1 MIRLAELRR
10 QEGISQ
16 KELAKLYSYL
26 SNENQTFEQIIKSF
40 NEEFNI
46 ESRNKAINSIIILL
60 KDNMLNLSQRIISYF
75 ILYNVPQKENT
86 EANPF
91 LFIILEQ
98 LKNSN
103 DEREQD
109 FLIDFLYKKI
119 NYLKMTIKQ
128 YLSQSKREMRINLTQ
143 MTLQWDKYY
152 KEILAKNNIN
162 VKSNDKIR
170 AIIYDRG
177 RIDINNQNVN
187 NITNYNGIPY
197 VNILNQS
204 NLNYFNIDYMCF
216 RPINNNFVSSEPVIL
231 IPNLRHNF
239 IWEKEPNILK

>member
-1 MIRLAELRR
+1 M
-10 QEGISQ
+10 ISQ

-75 ILYNVPQKENT
+75 ILYNIPQKENT

-143 MTLQWDKYY
+143 MKLQWDKYY

-177 RIDINNQNVN
+177 RNDIKSQNVN
-187 NITNYNGIPY
+187 NITNYNVIPD

-204 NLNYFNIDYMCF
+204 NLNYFNINYMYF
-216 RPINNNFVSSEPVIL
+216 KPINNNFVSSEPVIL
-231 IPNLRHNF
+231 IPNLQHNF
-239 IWEKEPNILK
+239 IWEKKENIK

>member
-1 MIRLAELRR
+1 M
-10 QEGISQ
+10 ISQ

-75 ILYNVPQKENT
+75 ILYNIPQKENT

-143 MTLQWDKYY
+143 MKLKCDKYY

-187 NITNYNGIPY
+187 NITNYNGIPD

-204 NLNYFNIDYMCF
+204 NLNFFNIDYMCF

>member
-1 MIRLAELRR
+1 M
-10 QEGISQ
+10 ISQ

-75 ILYNVPQKENT
+75 ILYNIPQKENT

-143 MTLQWDKYY
+143 MKLQWDKYY

-187 NITNYNGIPY
+187 NITNYNGIPD

-204 NLNYFNIDYMCF
+204 NLNYFNIDYMYF
-216 RPINNNFVSSEPVIL
+216 KPINNNFVSSEPVIL

>member
-1 MIRLAELRR
+1 M
-10 QEGISQ
+10 ISQ

-75 ILYNVPQKENT
+75 ILYNIPQKENT

-143 MTLQWDKYY
+143 MKLQWDKYY

>member
-1 MIRLAELRR
+1 M
-10 QEGISQ
+10 ISQ

-75 ILYNVPQKENT
+75 ILYNIPQKENT

-143 MTLQWDKYY
+143 MKLQWDKYY

-187 NITNYNGIPY
+187 NITNYNVIPD

-204 NLNYFNIDYMCF
+204 NLNYFNIDYMHF
-216 RPINNNFVSSEPVIL
+216 KPINNNFVSSEPVIL
-231 IPNLRHNF
+231 IPNLQHNF
-239 IWEKEPNILK
+239 IWEKKENIK

>member
-1 MIRLAELRR
+1 M
-10 QEGISQ
+10 ISQ
-16 KELAKLYSYL
+16 NELAKLYSYL

-75 ILYNVPQKENT
+75 ILYNIPQKENT

-143 MTLQWDKYY
+143 MKLQWDKYY

-187 NITNYNGIPY
+187 NITNYNGIPD

-204 NLNYFNIDYMCF
+204 NLNFFNIDYMYF
-216 RPINNNFVSSEPVIL
+216 KPINNNFVSSEPVIL
-231 IPNLRHNF
+231 IPNLQHNF
-239 IWEKEPNILK
+239 IWEKKENIK

>member
-1 MIRLAELRR
+1 M
-10 QEGISQ
+10 ISQ
-16 KELAKLYSYL
+16 NELAKLYSYL

-75 ILYNVPQKENT
+75 ILYNIPQKENT

-143 MTLQWDKYY
+143 MKLQWDKYY

-187 NITNYNGIPY
+187 NITNYNEEKKIK
-197 VNILNQS
+197 N
-204 NLNYFNIDYMCF
+204 NLF
-216 RPINNNFVSSEPVIL
+216 
-231 IPNLRHNF
+231 
-239 IWEKEPNILK
+239 LKK

>member
-1 MIRLAELRR
+1 M
-10 QEGISQ
+10 ISQ

-75 ILYNVPQKENT
+75 ILYNIPQKENT

-91 LFIILEQ
+91 LFFILEQ

-143 MTLQWDKYY
+143 MKLQWDKYY

-177 RIDINNQNVN
+177 RIDINSQNVN
-187 NITNYNGIPY
+187 NITNYNVIPD

>member
-1 MIRLAELRR
+1 M
-10 QEGISQ
+10 ISQ
-16 KELAKLYSYL
+16 NELAKLYSYL

-75 ILYNVPQKENT
+75 ILYNIPQKENT

-91 LFIILEQ
+91 LFFILEQ

-143 MTLQWDKYY
+143 MKLQWDKYY

-187 NITNYNGIPY
+187 NITNYNVIPD

-204 NLNYFNIDYMCF
+204 NLNYFNIDYMYF
-216 RPINNNFVSSEPVIL
+216 KPINNNFVSSEPVIL
-231 IPNLRHNF
+231 IPNLQHNF
-239 IWEKEPNILK
+239 IWEKKENIK

>member
-1 MIRLAELRR
+1 M
-10 QEGISQ
+10 ISQ
-16 KELAKLYSYL
+16 NELVKLYSYL

-75 ILYNVPQKENT
+75 ILYNIPQKENT

-143 MTLQWDKYY
+143 MKLQWDKYY

-204 NLNYFNIDYMCF
+204 NLNYFNIDYMYF
-216 RPINNNFVSSEPVIL
+216 KPINNNFVSSEPVIL

-239 IWEKEPNILK
+239 IWEKEPNIK

>member
-1 MIRLAELRR
+1 M
-10 QEGISQ
+10 ISQ

-75 ILYNVPQKENT
+75 ILYNIPQKENT

-143 MTLQWDKYY
+143 MKLQWDKYY

-177 RIDINNQNVN
+177 RNDINSQNVN
-187 NITNYNGIPY
+187 NITNYNVIPD

-204 NLNYFNIDYMCF
+204 NLNYFNIDYMHF
-216 RPINNNFVSSEPVIL
+216 KPINNNFVSSEPVIL
-231 IPNLRHNF
+231 IPNLQHNF
-239 IWEKEPNILK
+239 IWEKKENIK

>member
-1 MIRLAELRR
+1 M
-10 QEGISQ
+10 ISQ

-75 ILYNVPQKENT
+75 ILYNIPQKENT
-86 EANPF
+86 EDNPF

-143 MTLQWDKYY
+143 MKLQWDKYY

-162 VKSNDKIR
+162 AKSNDKIR

-177 RIDINNQNVN
+177 RNDINSQNVN

-204 NLNYFNIDYMCF
+204 NLNYFNIDYMFF
-216 RPINNNFVSSEPVIL
+216 RPINNYFVISDPVIL
-231 IPNLRHNF
+231 ISNLIHYF
-239 IWEKEPNILK
+239 IWEKEPNIK

>member
-1 MIRLAELRR
+1 M
-10 QEGISQ
+10 ISQ

-40 NEEFNI
+40 NEEFDI
-46 ESRNKAINSIIILL
+46 ESRNKALNVIIMLL
-60 KDNMLNLSQRIISYF
+60 KDNLLNLSQRIISYF
-75 ILYNVPQKENT
+75 ILYNIPQKENT

-143 MTLQWDKYY
+143 MKLQWDKYY
-152 KEILAKNNIN
+152 KEILTKNNIN

-177 RIDINNQNVN
+177 RNDINSQNVN
-187 NITNYNGIPY
+187 NITNYNVIPD

-204 NLNYFNIDYMCF
+204 NLNYFNIDYMYF
-216 RPINNNFVSSEPVIL
+216 KPINNNFVSSEPVIL
-231 IPNLRHNF
+231 IPNLQHNF
-239 IWEKEPNILK
+239 IWEKKENIK

>member
-1 MIRLAELRR
+1 M
-10 QEGISQ
+10 ISQ

-75 ILYNVPQKENT
+75 ILYNIPQKENT

-143 MTLQWDKYY
+143 MKLQWDKYY

-177 RIDINNQNVN
+177 RNDINSQNVN
-187 NITNYNGIPY
+187 NITNYNIIPD

-204 NLNYFNIDYMCF
+204 NLNYFNIDYMYF
-216 RPINNNFVSSEPVIL
+216 KPINNNFVSSEPVIL
-231 IPNLRHNF
+231 IPNLQHNF
-239 IWEKEPNILK
+239 IWEKKENIK

>member
-1 MIRLAELRR
+1 M
-10 QEGISQ
+10 ISQ

-75 ILYNVPQKENT
+75 ILYNIPQKENT

-91 LFIILEQ
+91 LFFILEQ

-143 MTLQWDKYY
+143 MKLQWDKYY

>member
-1 MIRLAELRR
+1 M
-10 QEGISQ
+10 ISQ

-75 ILYNVPQKENT
+75 ILYNIPQKENT

-91 LFIILEQ
+91 LFFILEQ

-143 MTLQWDKYY
+143 MKLQWDKYY

-239 IWEKEPNILK
+239 IWEKEPNIK

>member
-1 MIRLAELRR
+1 MM
-10 QEGISQ
+10 SQ
-16 KELAKLYSYL
+16 KELSKLYSIL
-26 SNENQTFEQIIKSF
+26 LNDNQTFEQISKSF
-40 NEEFNI
+40 NEEFDI
-46 ESRNKAINSIIILL
+46 ESRNKALNVIIILL
-60 KDNMLNLSQRIISYF
+60 KDNMLNLSQKIISYF
-75 ILYNVPQKENT
+75 ILYNIPQKENT

-143 MTLQWDKYY
+143 MKLQWDKYY

-239 IWEKEPNILK
+239 IWEKEPNIK

>member
-1 MIRLAELRR
+1 M
-10 QEGISQ
+10 ISQ

-75 ILYNVPQKENT
+75 ILYNIPQKENT

-143 MTLQWDKYY
+143 MKLQWDKYY

-177 RIDINNQNVN
+177 RNDINSQNVN
-187 NITNYNGIPY
+187 NITNYNVIPD

>member
-1 MIRLAELRR
+1 M
-10 QEGISQ
+10 ISQ

-75 ILYNVPQKENT
+75 ILYNIPQKENT

-143 MTLQWDKYY
+143 MKLQWDKYY

-216 RPINNNFVSSEPVIL
+216 RPINNNFVSSEPI
-231 IPNLRHNF
+231 I
-239 IWEKEPNILK
+239 

>member
-1 MIRLAELRR
+1 M
-10 QEGISQ
+10 ISQ
-16 KELAKLYSYL
+16 KEHAKLYSYL

-75 ILYNVPQKENT
+75 ILYNIPQKENT

-143 MTLQWDKYY
+143 MKLQWDKYY

-177 RIDINNQNVN
+177 RNDINSQNVN
-187 NITNYNGIPY
+187 NITNYNVIPD

-204 NLNYFNIDYMCF
+204 NLNYFNIDYMYF
-216 RPINNNFVSSEPVIL
+216 KPINNNFVSSEPVIL
-231 IPNLRHNF
+231 IPNLQHNF
-239 IWEKEPNILK
+239 IWEKKENIK

>member
-1 MIRLAELRR
+1 M
-10 QEGISQ
+10 ISQ
-16 KELAKLYSYL
+16 NELAKLYSYL

-75 ILYNVPQKENT
+75 ILYNIPQKENT

-143 MTLQWDKYY
+143 MKLQWDKYY

-177 RIDINNQNVN
+177 RNDINSQNVN
-187 NITNYNGIPY
+187 NITNYNVIPD

-231 IPNLRHNF
+231 IPNLQHNF
-239 IWEKEPNILK
+239 IWEKKENIK

>member
-1 MIRLAELRR
+1 M
-10 QEGISQ
+10 ISQ

-75 ILYNVPQKENT
+75 ILYNIPQKENT

-143 MTLQWDKYY
+143 MKLQWDKYY

-231 IPNLRHNF
+231 IPNLQHNF
-239 IWEKEPNILK
+239 IWEKKENIK

>member
-1 MIRLAELRR
+1 M
-10 QEGISQ
+10 ISQ

-40 NEEFNI
+40 NEEFDI

-75 ILYNVPQKENT
+75 ILYNIPQKENT

-143 MTLQWDKYY
+143 MKLQWDKYY

>member
-1 MIRLAELRR
+1 M
-10 QEGISQ
+10 ISQ

-75 ILYNVPQKENT
+75 ILYNIPQKENT

-143 MTLQWDKYY
+143 MKLQWDKYY

-177 RIDINNQNVN
+177 RNDINSQNVN
-187 NITNYNGIPY
+187 NITNYNGIPD

>member
-1 MIRLAELRR
+1 M
-10 QEGISQ
+10 ISQ

-75 ILYNVPQKENT
+75 ILYNIPQKENT
-86 EANPF
+86 EDNPF

-143 MTLQWDKYY
+143 MKLQWDKYY

-204 NLNYFNIDYMCF
+204 NLNYFNIDYMYF
-216 RPINNNFVSSEPVIL
+216 KPINNNFVSSEPVIL

>member
-1 MIRLAELRR
+1 M
-10 QEGISQ
+10 ISQ

-75 ILYNVPQKENT
+75 ILYNIPQKENT

-91 LFIILEQ
+91 LFFILEQ

-143 MTLQWDKYY
+143 MKLQWDKYY

-187 NITNYNGIPY
+187 NITNYNGIPD

-204 NLNYFNIDYMCF
+204 NLNYFNIDYMYF
-216 RPINNNFVSSEPVIL
+216 KPINNNFVSSEPVIL

>member
-1 MIRLAELRR
+1 M
-10 QEGISQ
+10 ISQ
-16 KELAKLYSYL
+16 NELAKLYSYL

-75 ILYNVPQKENT
+75 ILYNIPQKENT

-98 LKNSN
+98 LKNST

-143 MTLQWDKYY
+143 MKLQWDKYY

-239 IWEKEPNILK
+239 IWEKEPNIK

>member
-1 MIRLAELRR
+1 M
-10 QEGISQ
+10 ISQ
-16 KELAKLYSYL
+16 KEHAKLYSYL

-40 NEEFNI
+40 NEEFDI
-46 ESRNKAINSIIILL
+46 ESRNKALNVIIILL
-60 KDNMLNLSQRIISYF
+60 KDNMLNLRQRIISYF
-75 ILYNVPQKENT
+75 ILYNIPQKENT

-103 DEREQD
+103 DEIEQD

-143 MTLQWDKYY
+143 MKLQWDKYY

-204 NLNYFNIDYMCF
+204 NLNFFNIDYMCF

>member
-1 MIRLAELRR
+1 M
-10 QEGISQ
+10 ISQ

-75 ILYNVPQKENT
+75 ILYNIPQKENT

-143 MTLQWDKYY
+143 MKLQWDKYY

-187 NITNYNGIPY
+187 NITNYNGIPD

-231 IPNLRHNF
+231 IPNLQHNF
-239 IWEKEPNILK
+239 IWEKKENIK

>member
-1 MIRLAELRR
+1 M
-10 QEGISQ
+10 ISQ

-75 ILYNVPQKENT
+75 ILYNIPQKENT

-143 MTLQWDKYY
+143 MKLQWDKYY
-152 KEILAKNNIN
+152 K
-162 VKSNDKIR
+162 
-170 AIIYDRG
+170 
-177 RIDINNQNVN
+177 
-187 NITNYNGIPY
+187 
-197 VNILNQS
+197 
-204 NLNYFNIDYMCF
+204 
-216 RPINNNFVSSEPVIL
+216 
-231 IPNLRHNF
+231 
-239 IWEKEPNILK
+239 

>member
-1 MIRLAELRR
+1 M
-10 QEGISQ
+10 ISQ
-16 KELAKLYSYL
+16 NELAKLYSYL

-75 ILYNVPQKENT
+75 ILYNIPQKENT

-143 MTLQWDKYY
+143 MKLQWDKYY

-216 RPINNNFVSSEPVIL
+216 RPINNNFVSSEPFIL
-231 IPNLRHNF
+231 IQNLRHNF

>member
-1 MIRLAELRR
+1 M
-10 QEGISQ
+10 ISQ

-75 ILYNVPQKENT
+75 ILYNIPQKENV

-143 MTLQWDKYY
+143 MKLQWDKYY

-177 RIDINNQNVN
+177 RNDINSQNVN
-187 NITNYNGIPY
+187 NITNYNVIPD

-204 NLNYFNIDYMCF
+204 NLNYFNIDYMYF
-216 RPINNNFVSSEPVIL
+216 KPINNNFVSSEPVIL
-231 IPNLRHNF
+231 IPNLQHNF
-239 IWEKEPNILK
+239 IWEKKENIK

>member
-1 MIRLAELRR
+1 M
-10 QEGISQ
+10 ISQ

-75 ILYNVPQKENT
+75 ILYNIPQKENT

-143 MTLQWDKYY
+143 MKLQWDKYY

-204 NLNYFNIDYMCF
+204 NLNYFNIDYMYF

>member
-1 MIRLAELRR
+1 M
-10 QEGISQ
+10 ISQ
-16 KELAKLYSYL
+16 NELAKLYSYL

-75 ILYNVPQKENT
+75 ILYNIPQKENT

-91 LFIILEQ
+91 LFFILEQ

-143 MTLQWDKYY
+143 MKLQWDKYY

-231 IPNLRHNF
+231 IPNLQHNF
-239 IWEKEPNILK
+239 IWEKKENIK

>member
-1 MIRLAELRR
+1 M
-10 QEGISQ
+10 ISQ

-40 NEEFNI
+40 NEEFDI
-46 ESRNKAINSIIILL
+46 ESRNKALNAIIMLL

-75 ILYNVPQKENT
+75 ILYNIPQKENT

-91 LFIILEQ
+91 LFFILEQ

-143 MTLQWDKYY
+143 MKLQWDKYY

-239 IWEKEPNILK
+239 IWEKEPNIK

>member
-1 MIRLAELRR
+1 M
-10 QEGISQ
+10 ISQ

-75 ILYNVPQKENT
+75 ILYNIPQKENT

-143 MTLQWDKYY
+143 MKLQWDKYY

-204 NLNYFNIDYMCF
+204 NLNYFNIDYMHF
-216 RPINNNFVSSEPVIL
+216 KPINNNFVSSEPVIL

>member
-1 MIRLAELRR
+1 M
-10 QEGISQ
+10 ISQ

-75 ILYNVPQKENT
+75 ILYNIPQKENT

-143 MTLQWDKYY
+143 MKLQWDKYY

-187 NITNYNGIPY
+187 NITNYNGIPD

-204 NLNYFNIDYMCF
+204 NLNYFNIDYMHF
-216 RPINNNFVSSEPVIL
+216 KPINNNFVSSEPVIL
-231 IPNLRHNF
+231 IPNLQHNF
-239 IWEKEPNILK
+239 IWEKKENIK

>member
-1 MIRLAELRR
+1 M
-10 QEGISQ
+10 ISQ

-75 ILYNVPQKENT
+75 ILYNIPQKENT

-143 MTLQWDKYY
+143 MKLQWDKYY

-177 RIDINNQNVN
+177 RININNQNVN

>member
-1 MIRLAELRR
+1 M
-10 QEGISQ
+10 ISQ

-75 ILYNVPQKENT
+75 ILYNIPQKENT

-143 MTLQWDKYY
+143 MKLQWDKYY

-187 NITNYNGIPY
+187 NITNYNGIPD

-204 NLNYFNIDYMCF
+204 NLNYFNIDYMYF
-216 RPINNNFVSSEPVIL
+216 KPINNNFVSSEPVIL
-231 IPNLRHNF
+231 IPNLQHNF
-239 IWEKEPNILK
+239 IWEKKENIK